1 LDFQSALS
9 GRGARFFRLSFDLG
23 SHGEKSVNAKGPI
36 DTPEASAHGGA
47 MIRAR
52 FIAMLLPA
60 LLLGQPVQAGGV
72 PKEETLRLMIGEAD
86 RLKRPVDQSLL
97 TKHDSERDIDELE
110 VRLDNPEL
118 AKNEDLKK
126 GFTVTLLGGAEKPV
140 ALVFYI
146 DSFVG
151 QYYLI
156 PFEGVREI
164 DCERR
169 MAKVSE
175 RIYSVL
181 SNRSNQ
187 GVFTKKLSEVR

>member
-1 LDFQSALS
+1 
-9 GRGARFFRLSFDLG
+9 
-23 SHGEKSVNAKGPI
+23 
-36 DTPEASAHGGA
+36 

-60 LLLGQPVQAGGV
+60 LLFGLPAQADSA
-72 PKEETLRLMIGEAD
+72 PKDETLRLMIGEAD
-86 RLKRPVDQSLL
+86 RLKRPVDRSLL
-97 TKHDSERDIDELE
+97 TEHDSERDIDELE
-110 VRLDNPEL
+110 VRLNNPEL

-126 GFTVTLLGGAEKPV
+126 GLTVTLLGGPEKPV

-156 PFEGVREI
+156 PFEGVKEI
-164 DCERR
+164 DRERR
-169 MAKVSE
+169 MVKVAD
-175 RIYSVL
+175 RIYRVL

>member
-1 LDFQSALS
+1 MNPQGL
-9 GRGARFFRLSFDLG
+9 
-23 SHGEKSVNAKGPI
+23 I
-36 DTPEASAHGGA
+36 DTSEAVANLEA

-60 LLLGQPVQAGGV
+60 LLLLGMPAQAGQV

-86 RLKRPVDQSLL
+86 RLKRPVDRSHL

-151 QYYLI
+151 QYYLV
-156 PFEGVREI
+156 PFKGVKEI

-169 MAKVSE
+169 MVKVAD

-181 SNRSNQ
+181 SNRSTQ
-187 GVFTKKLSEVR
+187 GVFTKKLAEVR

>member
-1 LDFQSALS
+1 
-9 GRGARFFRLSFDLG
+9 
-23 SHGEKSVNAKGPI
+23 
-36 DTPEASAHGGA
+36 

-52 FIAMLLPA
+52 FLAMLLPA
-60 LLLGQPVQAGGV
+60 LLLLGLPAQAGQV
-72 PKEETLRLMIGEAD
+72 PKEETLCLMIGEAD
-86 RLKRPVDQSLL
+86 RLKRPVDPSLL

-140 ALVFYI
+140 AMVFYI
-146 DSFVG
+146 DSLG
-151 QYYLI
+151 QYYLV
-156 PFEGVREI
+156 PFEGVKEI
-164 DCERR
+164 DRERR
-169 MAKVSE
+169 MVKVAD

-187 GVFTKKLSEVR
+187 GVFTKKLAEVR